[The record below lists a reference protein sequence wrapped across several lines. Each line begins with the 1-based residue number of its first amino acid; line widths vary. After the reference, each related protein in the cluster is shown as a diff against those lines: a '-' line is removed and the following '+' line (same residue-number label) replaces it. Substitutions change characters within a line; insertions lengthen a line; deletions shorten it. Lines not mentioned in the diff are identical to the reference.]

1 MVYYQLKSLHVNAM
15 AYTLIEKV
23 QENIYC
29 KNIQLPHEEQ
39 DNILNSRKFLVA
51 NCIMEKKSQ
60 KLSQKSELFKEAT

>member
-1 MVYYQLKSLHVNAM
+1 M

-39 DNILNSRKFLVA
+39 DNILNSRNFLVA
-51 NCIMEKKSQ
+51 NCIMGKKSQ
-60 KLSQKSELFKEAT
+60 NLSQKSELFKKATFFFFY